1 MTHRYC
7 AYFKIK
13 TGRDIKKRSKAKTEG
28 ERGGSMADFAVLE
41 RGDGLARRLVSRLGP
56 AVPADREP
64 GLLVIASGAKIL
76 PEWSPLRCGTVLLPG
91 EESGLL
97 QHIQA
102 RSAVSYGLSGR
113 DTITLSSRKKDCLW
127 VAVQRELVR
136 LDGTVLER
144 QEVPVS
150 VERGEEEM
158 EALALAGA
166 LLLLG
171 AEPEE
176 LCKKG

>member
-1 MTHRYC
+1 
-7 AYFKIK
+7 
-13 TGRDIKKRSKAKTEG
+13 
-28 ERGGSMADFAVLE
+28 MADFAVLE
-41 RGDGLARRLVSRLGP
+41 QGDRLAQRLVCRLGP

-64 GLLVIASGAKIL
+64 SLLVIASGAQL
-76 PEWSPLRCGTVLLPG
+76 VPEGSPLRCGTVLLPG
-91 EESGLL
+91 GESGLL
-97 QHIQA
+97 QYIQA

-113 DTITLSSRKKDCLW
+113 DSITLSSRRKGCLW

-144 QEVPVS
+144 QEMPVS
-150 VERGEEEM
+150 VGQGED
-158 EALALAGA
+158 ALEVLAVAGA

-176 LCKKG
+176 LCKRG